1 MFTFMV
7 IATSEEEE
15 PFLVEA
21 NTQEEAQTKALE
33 LLVFMLGYKI
43 GKTKP
48 IDRLF
53 LQIMFSYCLNM
64 V

>member
-15 PFLVEA
+15 PFLIEA

-33 LLVFMLGYKI
+33 LLGWHVI
-43 GKTKP
+43 KTE
-48 IDRLF
+48 DD
-53 LQIMFSYCLNM
+53 SESE
-64 V
+64 